1 MLTMEQRHNR
11 TFGGLHITNS
21 GKCVNINNFT
31 QSLISNHL
39 KNKNKSSDS
48 VIVCEM
54 RHRINESH

>member
-39 KNKNKSSDS
+39 KKKQQ
-48 VIVCEM
+48 IVRFC
-54 RHRINESH
+54 HSLWNEAQN